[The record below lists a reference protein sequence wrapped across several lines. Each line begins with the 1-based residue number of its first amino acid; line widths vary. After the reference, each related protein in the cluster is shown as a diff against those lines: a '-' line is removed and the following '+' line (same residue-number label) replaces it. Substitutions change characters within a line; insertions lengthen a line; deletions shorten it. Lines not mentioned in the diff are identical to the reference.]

1 MSRSHPVSIPADPAP
16 LAGTLLL
23 PDGIGPHP
31 ALLLWAGSGPV
42 DRDGNLPGLR
52 NDSLRLLAEALA
64 ERGVAT
70 LRTDKRGVGQ
80 SHRAGTDESRLSLD
94 LYAADAAR
102 WLQALRDD
110 ANVSRAGLLGH
121 SEGALVATLAAQR
134 VVPDRLVLL
143 AGLGTPAGPAILR
156 QLAEG
161 GAPPELVEA
170 ARGII
175 ARLLRGEAVTDV
187 PAPLAGLFRPSVQP
201 YVASWLLRDPA
212 EELTRVRCPV
222 LAVGGTA
229 DLQVRATEA
238 RMLAG
243 ARPGARLLVI
253 PGMNH
258 VLKVPAKGRAAN
270 VQAYADPELPL
281 APGLAEGIA
290 SFVLSHPDAARDG
303 QGAG

>member
-23 PDGIGPHP
+23 PNGAGPHP

-70 LRTDKRGVGQ
+70 LRMDKRGVGG
-80 SHRAGTDESRLSLD
+80 SHGAGADESRLSLD
-94 LYAADAAR
+94 LYVADAAR

-121 SEGALVATLAAQR
+121 GEGALVATLAAQR
-134 VVPDRLVLL
+134 AVPDRLALL

-161 GAPPELVEA
+161 GTPTELVEA
-170 ARGII
+170 ARSII
-175 ARLLRGEAVTDV
+175 ARLLRGEAMADV

-212 EELTRVRCPV
+212 EELMRVRCPV
-222 LAVGGTA
+222 LVVGGTA

-238 RMLAG
+238 RMLAA
-243 ARPGARLLVI
+243 ARPGACLLVV
-253 PGMNH
+253 PSMNH
-258 VLKVPAKGRAAN
+258 VLKAPAGGRTAN
-270 VQAYADPELPL
+270 LQAYADPRLPL
-281 APGLAEGIA
+281 AHGLAEELA
-290 SFVLSHPDAARDG
+290 SFVLG
-303 QGAG
+303 

>member
-23 PDGIGPHP
+23 PDGARPHP

-64 ERGVAT
+64 EHGVAT
-70 LRTDKRGVGQ
+70 LRTDKRGVGA
-80 SHRAGTDESRLSLD
+80 SHAAGADEAHLSLD
-94 LYAADAAR
+94 RYAADAAR
-102 WLQALRDD
+102 WLGALRED
-110 ANVSRAGLLGH
+110 AHVSRAGLLGH
-121 SEGALVATLAAQR
+121 DEGALVATLAAQR
-134 VVPDRLVLL
+134 AAPDRLVLL
-143 AGLGTPAGPAILR
+143 AGLGTPAGPSILR
-156 QLAEG
+156 QLSEN

-170 ARGII
+170 ARGIV
-175 ARLLRGEAVTDV
+175 ARLLRGEAVTNV

-222 LAVGGTA
+222 LVAGGTA
-229 DLQVRATEA
+229 DLQVRTTEA
-238 RMLAG
+238 RMLAA
-243 ARPGARLLVI
+243 ARPGTRLLVV

-258 VLKVPAKGRAAN
+258 VLKVPAEGRTAN
-270 VQAYADPELPL
+270 LQSYADPALPL
-281 APGLAEGIA
+281 APGLVEGIT
-290 SFVLSHPDAARDG
+290 SFVLD
-303 QGAG
+303 